1 MGYRVNIRDSYSW
14 NNLLKDSHVELTDAN
29 NYFASTELEGA
40 LDELYSLANSAS
52 GFVWNS
58 VIMDT
63 TAAASN
69 GYFVNTSG
77 GVVTITLP
85 ATASLGNKIIISD
98 ISASFATNNCVIF
111 RNGHKIMGLSEDFN
125 CDINN
130 LCIELVYSNVTNG
143 WKITDFTF

>member
-1 MGYRVNIRDSYSW
+1 MGYRFNIRDAYSW
-14 NNLLKDSHVELTDAN
+14 NNLLKDSHVELTDTN
-29 NYFASTELEGA
+29 DYFAATELEGA
-40 LDELYSLANSAS
+40 LDELYTLASAA
-52 GFVWNS
+52 GGVVWNS

-63 TAAASN
+63 TAAVSN

-85 ATASLGNKIIISD
+85 ATATLGDKVIISD
-98 ISASFATNNCVIF
+98 ISASFATYNCIIA

-130 LCIELVYSNVTNG
+130 LCIELIYSNVTNG